1 LAEASAAFGQSE
13 VSGFLSKLNCS
24 FGPKISHWLTAGKHA
39 RRFKIE
45 NQALGPQQKE
55 QEQIM
60 KQTRTQ
66 TVSAKRQTRSA
77 SSNEAAVPPVRPERA
92 FGPGSWRKAGVLAA
106 LALLAAAASPAR
118 ADGGSD
124 QPDRARSLVFPPQAH
139 PYGLSFQEWAARY
152 WQRTLSLPI
161 DAASYAAPLSDG
173 QSGQVWVIA
182 GPLNGPTTATVQFSI
197 PEGKSMLISP
207 ITYWADNA
215 NCPSFT
221 DFTVDDLR
229 GQVAAGYSQVT
240 ETSCTIDGVTIPG
253 LSNPQDSPYLFDS
266 TVFSYTLP
274 DHDTYPTVL
283 FGATCIP
290 NGTTID
296 GAVAEGEF
304 LMIKPLPVGQHIIH
318 GTVVVGPAASPSL
331 VVDVTYVITV
341 TAGD

>member
-1 LAEASAAFGQSE
+1 
-13 VSGFLSKLNCS
+13 
-24 FGPKISHWLTAGKHA
+24 
-39 RRFKIE
+39 
-45 NQALGPQQKE
+45 
-55 QEQIM
+55 M
-60 KQTRTQ
+60 KQTYDINYRTE
-66 TVSAKRQTRSA
+66 TKSAAANR
-77 SSNEAAVPPVRPERA
+77 AAVSPVHPGRE
-92 FGPGSWRKAGVLAA
+92 FGRGFLPKAGVLAA
-106 LALLAAAASPAR
+106 LALLVAAVSPAR

-124 QPDRARSLVFPPQAH
+124 HPDRARSLVFPPQAH
-139 PYGLSFQEWAARY
+139 PYGVSFQEWAARY
-152 WQRTLSLPI
+152 WQRTLSLPV

-173 QSGQVWVIA
+173 QSGQAWVIA
-182 GPLNGPTTATVQFSI
+182 GPLDGPTTATVQFSI
-197 PEGKSMLISP
+197 PEGKAMLISP
-207 ITYWADNA
+207 LTYWVDNA

-229 GQVAAGYSQVT
+229 GQVAAEWSQVT

-318 GTVVVGPAASPSL
+318 GTDVVGPADAPFL

-341 TAGD
+341 TKAKCH